1 VLSECYLEQQSGKV
15 VNILRLVINIYI
27 KRAETDRDGDL
38 LATHQVTKIQL
49 KAASLSS
56 TLCHSGINW
65 SAAD

>member
-1 VLSECYLEQQSGKV
+1 MLSEYYLEQQSGKV

-27 KRAETDRDGDL
+27 YKVSRDRDGDL